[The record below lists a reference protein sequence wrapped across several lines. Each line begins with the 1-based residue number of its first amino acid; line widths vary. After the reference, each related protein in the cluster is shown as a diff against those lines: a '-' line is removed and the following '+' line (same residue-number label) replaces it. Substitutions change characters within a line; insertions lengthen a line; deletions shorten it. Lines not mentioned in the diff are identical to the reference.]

1 MELSHKLSS
10 TPRDSDLWKA
20 CMFCSEEKQ
29 MLLST
34 SSWQTASACCAS
46 PKKLHATGSWRQI
59 PALCFQAFLQ
69 TILAPWNILVFP
81 GIVTSDFSDF
91 IPAAFSSVLPKG
103 NAVFHTC
110 SHKTSISINVVCIF
124 PGLLAFISSA
134 IEVLRWRAVP
144 SQQKM
149 TWASQDS
156 SCFSVTH
163 VPHSLLDF
171 STPQVIIYI
180 CWILD
185 CMSCLNYL
193 ELPEVIRALHL
204 SV

>member
-10 TPRDSDLWKA
+10 IPRDSDLWKA
-20 CMFCSEEKQ
+20 RMFCSEEKQ

-110 SHKTSISINVVCIF
+110 SHKTSISINMLFASFQAYSPSFLQLLKCSDGELCPPSKKWPECHETAHAF
-124 PGLLAFISSA
+124 PWPTSLNPSWTSAHLRLSSTFIGS
-134 IEVLRWRAVP
+134 
-144 SQQKM
+144 
-149 TWASQDS
+149 
-156 SCFSVTH
+156 
-163 VPHSLLDF
+163 
-171 STPQVIIYI
+171 
-180 CWILD
+180 
-185 CMSCLNYL
+185 
-193 ELPEVIRALHL
+193 
-204 SV
+204 